1 MSDKHIKLSQLA
13 ALVKEVINVSFSQ
26 YIWVKAEISELHEN
40 RNGNC
45 YLELIEKDKVSD
57 KIIAKFR
64 AIIWDKT
71 YRLLK
76 PYFESATHSEFKAG
90 INILVLVKVE
100 YNEVY
105 GISLQILDI
114 DPSYTIGD
122 LEQRRALV
130 IQQLISDGVF
140 EMNKE
145 LEFPLVPQRIAIISS
160 DTAAGYEDFCNQL
173 NQNSYGFK
181 YKITLFKAFM
191 QGDLAEQSIIQAM
204 EKIPVQQYD
213 VLVITRGGGSKSDLA
228 CFDYYDLANNIAQF
242 PLPVI
247 VAIGHERDTTVAD
260 LVAHTRVKTPTAAAE
275 FIIQKTAEYW
285 QYINSLYN
293 NVVQYSNDIIEKEF
307 YKLEQVTKTI
317 WNIQNIIKIKRQ
329 QLWYN
334 SEKINWTVQKHLQE
348 KQQTLLSLSHQF
360 NNLIKRVVLLQR
372 KQFTQKVHQ
381 LAKVIK
387 VQIKINKQNLHYIE
401 KTIDAY
407 NPKHVLAKGYSITLK
422 NGKVVKSIDF
432 INKDDIIE
440 TIVNKGKFKSKV
452 IK

>member
-13 ALVKEVINVSFSQ
+13 VLVKEVINISFSQ
-26 YIWVKAEISELHEN
+26 HIWVKAEISELHEN

-45 YLELIEKDKVSD
+45 YLELIEKDNESD

-76 PYFESATHSEFKAG
+76 PYFESTTHSNLKAG
-90 INILVLVKVE
+90 INVLVLVKVE

-105 GISLQILDI
+105 GISLQIIDI
-114 DPSYTIGD
+114 DPTYTIGD

-130 IQQLISDGVF
+130 IQQLVSDGVF

-173 NQNSYGFK
+173 NHNPYGFK

-228 CFDYYDLANNIAQF
+228 CFDHYDLANNIAQF

-247 VAIGHERDTTVAD
+247 AAIGHERDTSVAD

-275 FIIQKTAEYW
+275 YIIQKTAEYW

-293 NVVQYSNDIIEKEF
+293 NVTQYSSEIIEKEF
-307 YKLEQVTKTI
+307 NKLEQATKTI
-317 WNIQNIIKIKRQ
+317 RNVQNILKIKKQ

-334 SEKINWTVQKHLQE
+334 SEKINWTVQKNLKKE
-348 KQQTLLSLSHQF
+348 QQSLLLLKRQF
-360 NNLIKRVVLLQR
+360 NNITKRVILLQH
-372 KQFTQKVHQ
+372 KQLSQKVHQ
-381 LAKVIK
+381 LANVIK
-387 VQIKINKQNLHYIE
+387 VQIKMNEQNLHHIE

-407 NPKHVLAKGYSITLK
+407 NPKHVLARGYSITMK
-422 NGKVVKSIDF
+422 NGKVVKAVDF
-432 INKDDIIE
+432 IKNDDIIE
-440 TIVNKGKFKSKV
+440 TILSNGKIESKV